1 MCGPKEGSISKGRS
15 VKMKYVVSL
24 KTYVC
29 TAKHLAK
36 FFPTFF
42 KIPATFCPRTP
53 FWKIAFFFIIEK
65 VWIFSY
71 TNITSV
77 QLRKSKW
84 VWANNLKNLNNITGK
99 NLTTWFKKYL
109 LFLFTFKA
117 IWNIIFHLEKKKFF
131 WK

>member
-53 FWKIAFFFIIEK
+53 FWKIAFFFYYWKSLDIFLHKHNIRSASKIEMG
-65 VWIFSY
+65 
-71 TNITSV
+71 
-77 QLRKSKW
+77 L
-84 VWANNLKNLNNITGK
+84 GK
-99 NLTTWFKKYL
+99 QF
-109 LFLFTFKA
+109 
-117 IWNIIFHLEKKKFF
+117 EKPE
-131 WK
+131 